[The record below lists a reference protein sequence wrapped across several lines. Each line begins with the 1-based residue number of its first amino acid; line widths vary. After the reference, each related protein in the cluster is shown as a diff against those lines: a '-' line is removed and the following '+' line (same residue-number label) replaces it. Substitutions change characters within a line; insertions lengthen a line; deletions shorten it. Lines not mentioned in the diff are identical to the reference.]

1 MSTRAALKAQNAS
14 WIWAVVVADALA
26 LVGFAS
32 LAAADQV
39 ASWLASGA
47 RLAGVS
53 IAPVIVLLL
62 TSILS
67 AELKAALVFWRVRDV
82 LPGHRAFSV
91 YAEKDP
97 RVDITRLRATVGNF
111 PALARDENS
120 LWYRLFKQ
128 VEADAGVAQ
137 AHRHFLLF
145 RDLAGLSLLLA
156 IIAPL
161 VLYVLAAGE
170 AGRWLAFALFGMQY
184 LATAVAARFHGV
196 RLVCNVLALHGGTET
211 VKFSRSTSGRSGGA
225 SNDSSVRGHGR
236 RRA

>member
-1 MSTRAALKAQNAS
+1 MSTRAALKAQNTT
-14 WIWAVVVADALA
+14 WIWAVLVADALA
-26 LVGFAS
+26 LVGFS
-32 LAAADQV
+32 FPVADQV
-39 ASWLASGA
+39 ASSFASGA

-62 TSILS
+62 TSILP
-67 AELKAALVFWRVRDV
+67 AELKAALVFWRVRDM

-91 YAEKDP
+91 YAKKDP
-97 RVDITRLRATVGNF
+97 RVDIARLQASVGNF
-111 PALARDENS
+111 PVLARDQNS

-145 RDLAGLSLLLA
+145 RDLAGLSLPLA

-161 VLYVLAAGE
+161 VLYVLAAGGV
-170 AGRWLAFALFGMQY
+170 APWLAFALFGMQY
-184 LATAVAARFHGV
+184 LATAVAGRFHGV
-196 RLVCNVLALHGGTET
+196 RLVCNVLALHGATET
-211 VKFSRSTSGRSGGA
+211 VKSSRSTGGRSGAA